1 MKHSSAYHRYFQ
13 GYSEYYEEQKNGK
26 LKIKRIYTG
35 LYYVSAQPMKKRII
49 RKVLLCLIWSA
60 AVAVF
65 LLCSGNSSLMNKWVL
80 INALQV
86 GEIVGA
92 VWTLSGLFNLIIQP
106 SKLTVGQWKCSSA
119 RLRNGSMF
127 FTLVSAAAS
136 VAGIVWIVNNDK
148 PENWTII
155 MGYAA
160 CCGLMILEN
169 RTEAST
175 IYSTMMSEDTVPAEA
190 ARIQ

>member
-13 GYSEYYEEQKNGK
+13 GFSEYYEEQDNGK
-26 LKIKRIYTG
+26 FKINRVYTG
-35 LYYVSAQPMKKRII
+35 LYYVSAQPMKQRII

-65 LLCSGNSSLMNKWVL
+65 LLCSANSNLINKWFL
-80 INALQV
+80 INAFQA

-106 SKLTVGQWKCSSA
+106 SKLTVGQWNCSSA
-119 RLRNGSMF
+119 RLRNGSLF
-127 FTLVSAAAS
+127 FAVVSALAS
-136 VAGIVWIVNNDK
+136 VASIVWTVNNAK

-155 MGYAA
+155 MGYAI

-169 RTEAST
+169 RIEAGT
-175 IYSTMMSEDTVPAEA
+175 IYNNIMSENTVPAEA